1 MVRLVLVCVLISVSL
16 CDDLISVVVIYRHGD
31 RTPIQPYPRDPYR
44 NASFW
49 PVGFGQLTNLG
60 KQQHFRLG
68 QWLRQ
73 RYGGFLSPH
82 YSEKDFSIRSTD
94 VDRTLMSAE
103 ANLAGLYPPKADQV
117 WDPALP
123 WQPIPIHTTPEL
135 EDNLL
140 SMKKN
145 CPKYNSLLTQLF
157 KTEFFANISRQNRDL
172 YAYLSKNSG
181 ANITSLETLEYL
193 YNTLYIESLNKF
205 VLPQWT
211 SGVYPEKMAPW
222 AHLSFATQCYNRDL
236 ARLKTGPLFN
246 EIIEHFRN
254 ATKKIENFRK
264 FLVFSAH
271 DVTIANV
278 LNTMGAFEYHCPPYA
293 STIMFELRRN
303 SSFYLNVF
311 YKNSS
316 QVQKITPKGC
326 DFNCDFDEFI
336 ALLKPIVITRKQW
349 DLECQLSNFERYN
362 HIFVY
367 SSIAIG
373 FLVFTL
379 VLWVIIAWFKH
390 LKNSGNDYTRLA
402 IDEVA

>member
-1 MVRLVLVCVLISVSL
+1 MFRLVVACVLISVSL

-44 NASFW
+44 NASYW

-60 KQQHFRLG
+60 KQHHFQLG

-82 YSEKDFSIRSTD
+82 YSERDFYIRSTD

-117 WDPALP
+117 WDPTLP
-123 WQPIPIHTTPEL
+123 WQPIPVHTTPEL

-140 SMKKN
+140 AMKKY

-157 KTEFFANISRQNRDL
+157 KTEFFLNISRENRDL

-181 ANITSLETLEYL
+181 AQIASLESLEYL

-205 VLPQWT
+205 VLPDWT

-222 AHLSFATQCYNRDL
+222 ARFSFATQCYTEEL

-246 EIIEHFRN
+246 EIVEHFRN
-254 ATKKIENFRK
+254 ATKNDGFRK
-264 FLVFSAH
+264 FLVFSGH

-303 SSFYLNVF
+303 SSFYLNIF
-311 YKNSS
+311 YKNST
-316 QVQKITPKGC
+316 QVQKIALKGC
-326 DFNCDFDEFI
+326 DFDCDFDDFI
-336 ALLKPIVITRKQW
+336 RILKPVLITRKQW
-349 DLECQLSNFERYN
+349 DLECQNSNFGDFN
-362 HIFVY
+362 TIFIY

-373 FLVFTL
+373 FLISISL
-379 VLWVIIAWFKH
+379 LWVIIACFKQV
-390 LKNSGNDYTRLA
+390 KTNSNDYTRLA